1 MIPKAAQYYNA
12 GMNVLLIGL
21 HGVGKTEAILDMCR
35 EENVV
40 LKYYSCSTL
49 DPFTDLVGV
58 PTPRMYCTGCRVHY
72 ATTAITCPLDSSHG
86 DLIESLKMVR
96 PHEIDMA
103 ELLFF
108 DEFNRAD
115 EKTQNA
121 VFEIIQFRSINGERL
136 PHVKACWAAM
146 NPPDGDYKV
155 SDLDPALIDRFDV
168 FIDINP
174 KPSVAYMQQTLP
186 KPIAQALF
194 SWWSEHNQ
202 ARRGLDNYISPR
214 RLMKIGQVHQ
224 ATGDFRPAIPKWIA
238 CDKTKLGALLEQAEN
253 DLKKL
258 ANKVTSGLGDGP
270 NPRFTYDDKWLAT
283 KRTTVAR
290 YLRDNQQDFDT
301 HQAVLNV
308 IKDKHGN
315 TLARDF
321 AEILDSLKP
330 SMLEGYI
337 SSLNPGKHTSLKSA
351 VSDLPPHRYEAAVN
365 LRRELAL
372 I

>member
-108 DEFNRAD
+108 DEFNRA
-115 EKTQNA
+115 
-121 VFEIIQFRSINGERL
+121 
-136 PHVKACWAAM
+136 
-146 NPPDGDYKV
+146 GDYKV